1 MNTVADPLGLAFEN
15 APSRVPD
22 APHTSKSYLHIGRLF
37 ETSVRKKVSTMP
49 HHTDETN
56 PSRRMDRRS
65 FVKALCATGLAMIPG
80 PSAANTD
87 DYRRSVS
94 VIKDIFDRYFFDP
107 TWMATQQAQT
117 LFSDLMDIA
126 EASPEPE
133 QFRRDFQQLF
143 RRIGLSHVVLSV
155 QHRRAAELGRHFD
168 SVQVGPDAVTLGW
181 GQSVARLSVRTF
193 MGQDTGPRITAAFE
207 EIISNDAKGLIIDL
221 RGNPGGAFAM
231 RHLVGHCIP
240 DGVDAG
246 ALLSRGWPRDAG
258 LMPERTQIEALAPW
272 HGASVVDL
280 WNQLA
285 THAVTRVHFAPMRPM
300 FHGPIAILI
309 NGQTQSAAEL
319 VAEVLRSERGA
330 VLIGETS
337 AGALL
342 VQKPFDVGDQF
353 NLFLPVADYVSHGSG
368 RIEGAGLLPDIEAS
382 DQDAQTVAR
391 SALSGRNPVDEALP

>member
-1 MNTVADPLGLAFEN
+1 
-15 APSRVPD
+15 
-22 APHTSKSYLHIGRLF
+22 
-37 ETSVRKKVSTMP
+37 
-49 HHTDETN
+49 
-56 PSRRMDRRS
+56 
-65 FVKALCATGLAMIPG
+65 MIPG

-87 DYRRSVS
+87 DYRRSVL

-107 TWMATQQAQT
+107 TWMETQQAQT

-133 QFRRDFQQLF
+133 QFRRDFQQRF

-168 SVQVGPDAVTLGW
+168 SLQVGPDAVSLGW
-181 GQSVARLSVRTF
+181 DQSVARLTVRTF

-246 ALLSRGWPRDAG
+246 VLLGRGWPGDAG
-258 LMPERTQIEALAPW
+258 LMPERPQIESLAPW

-280 WNQLA
+280 WNQLS

-330 VLIGETS
+330 VLIGESS

-342 VQKPFDVGDQF
+342 VQKPFNVGDQF
-353 NLFLPVADYVSHGSG
+353 TLFLPVADYVSHGSG

-382 DQDAQTVAR
+382 DQDAQTVAL
-391 SALSGRNPVDEALP
+391 STFSGRNPVDEALP

>member
-1 MNTVADPLGLAFEN
+1 
-15 APSRVPD
+15 
-22 APHTSKSYLHIGRLF
+22 
-37 ETSVRKKVSTMP
+37 MP
-49 HHTDETN
+49 HPTGDTN

-65 FVKALCATGLAMIPG
+65 VIKALSATSLAMISG

-107 TWMATQQAQT
+107 AWMASQQAHT
-117 LFSDLMDIA
+117 VFSDLMDIA

-133 QFRRDFQQLF
+133 QFRRDFGQLF

-155 QHRRAAELGRHFD
+155 QHRSAAELGRHFD
-168 SVQVGPDAVTLGW
+168 SVQVGPDAVSLGW
-181 GQSVARLSVRTF
+181 DQSVARLSVRTF

-207 EIISNDAKGLIIDL
+207 EILLSDAKGLIIDL

-231 RHLVGHCIP
+231 RHLVGHCIAE
-240 DGVDAG
+240 GVDAG
-246 ALLSRGWPRDAG
+246 VLLGRGWSREGA
-258 LMPERTQIEALAPW
+258 LMPERTEIEALTPW
-272 HGASVVDL
+272 HGASVVGL

-285 THAVTRVHFAPMRPM
+285 NHAVTRVHFLPMQPM

-319 VAEVLRSERGA
+319 VAEVLRSARGA
-330 VLIGETS
+330 VLIGDSS

-353 NLFLPVADYVSHGSG
+353 TLFLPVADYVSHGSG
-368 RIEGAGLLPDIEAS
+368 RIEGVGLVPDISAPGL
-382 DQDAQTVAR
+382 DAQSVALSILSRRIPVDDPKPEPEAR
-391 SALSGRNPVDEALP
+391 SHLHYRQP

>member
-1 MNTVADPLGLAFEN
+1 
-15 APSRVPD
+15 
-22 APHTSKSYLHIGRLF
+22 
-37 ETSVRKKVSTMP
+37 MP
-49 HHTDETN
+49 HHTVKTM
-56 PSRRMDRRS
+56 PSRRMMDRRA
-65 FVKALCATGLAMIPG
+65 FIKALSATSLAMFSG

-94 VIKDIFDRYFFDP
+94 VIKDIFDRFFFDP
-107 TWMATQQAQT
+107 EWMASQQAHT
-117 LFSDLMDIA
+117 LFSDLIDIA

-133 QFRRDFQQLF
+133 QFRRDFEQLF

-155 QHRRAAELGRHFD
+155 QHRSAAELGRHFD
-168 SVQVGPDAVTLGW
+168 SVQVGPDAVSLG
-181 GQSVARLSVRTF
+181 GDQSVARLSVRTF

-240 DGVDAG
+240 NGVDAG
-246 ALLSRGWPRDAG
+246 VLLGRGWPGGAG
-258 LMPERTQIEALAPW
+258 LIPERTRIEALTPW
-272 HGASVVDL
+272 HGTSVVGL

-285 THAVTRVHFAPMRPM
+285 THAVTRVHFSPMHPI

-309 NGQTQSAAEL
+309 DGQTQSAAEL
-319 VAEVLRSERGA
+319 VAEVLRSARGA
-330 VLIGETS
+330 VLIGDSS

-353 NLFLPVADYVSHGSG
+353 TLFLPVADYVSHGSG
-368 RIEGAGLLPDIEAS
+368 RIEGVGLVPDVIAPN
-382 DQDAQTVAR
+382 QDAQSVAL
-391 SALSGRNPVDEALP
+391 SILSGRNPVHETRP